1 MRKVII
7 GAFVVFTSTVALTW
21 TASCLTPYISP
32 VRFWPMA
39 FLALIFPYLV
49 PVFILVA
56 LLWVFINKKIGLLL
70 FLLFF
75 VAFQNL
81 FATFGFNPPPNAATK
96 KPKGT
101 LRILSWNVR
110 GFDIPC
116 AYADSPKA
124 LRRQM
129 LAYISEVK
137 PDILCLQ
144 EFSEYFV
151 GGCYSNTEELQ
162 KRGYVY
168 FYKTNEITQN
178 HGYGPILTG
187 SAIFSKIP
195 ITDTGRVMLG
205 DPSYPEYLASAD
217 IILNGRP
224 IRIYATHFK
233 SINLFA
239 ETPQAGN
246 RIILYGDSNFVY
258 HKSKFEKLKAF
269 AQAHSREAVIA
280 KNAVL
285 KSPFPV
291 VIGTD
296 MNSVPA
302 SYQYNVLAR
311 GLQDAFKLKG
321 WGLGTTMDSL
331 PKTLRID
338 YLLVDKQLSI
348 KNFRKDNLHLS
359 DHYHQFIDV
368 SWKE

>member
-1 MRKVII
+1 
-7 GAFVVFTSTVALTW
+7 
-21 TASCLTPYISP
+21 
-32 VRFWPMA
+32 MA
-39 FLALIFPYLV
+39 FLALVFPYLV
-49 PVFILVA
+49 PIFILLA
-56 LLWVFINKKIGLLL
+56 LAWVFIDKKIGLLL

-75 VAFQNL
+75 AAFQNL
-81 FATFGFNPPPNAATK
+81 FATFGLNPPATVSK
-96 KPKGT
+96 EKPKGS

-124 LRRQM
+124 VRRQM
-129 LAYISEVK
+129 LAYISDIK

-144 EFSEYFV
+144 EFAEYFV

-162 KRGYVY
+162 KMGYLY
-168 FYKTNEITQN
+168 FYKTNEITHN
-178 HGYGPILTG
+178 HGYGPILAG

-205 DPSYPEYLASAD
+205 DPSYPEYLASVD
-217 IILNGRP
+217 VSFNGRP
-224 IRIYATHFK
+224 VRIYATHFK
-233 SINLFA
+233 SINLFVNS
-239 ETPQAGN
+239 PKAGN

-258 HKSKFEKLKAF
+258 NKSKFEKLKAF

-280 KNAVL
+280 KETVA

-302 SYQYNVLAR
+302 SFQYNVLAA

-321 WGLGTTMDSL
+321 CGLGATMDSL
-331 PKTLRID
+331 PRTLRID

-359 DHYHQFIDV
+359 DHYPQFIDV